1 RDGRRYYIA
10 LRNEAEAEALV
21 KLTQRERQ
29 VLAQA
34 VRGDSSKMIADALGS
49 AESTVNTHL
58 TCAMSKL
65 RMRRR
70 SELPWLDAEVETW
83 HLRVGDSAL
92 LVMRTRDDQA
102 RLLDGLGLTG

>member
-1 RDGRRYYIA
+1 
-10 LRNEAEAEALV
+10 
-21 KLTQRERQ
+21 
-29 VLAQA
+29 
-34 VRGDSSKMIADALGS
+34 
-49 AESTVNTHL
+49 
-58 TCAMSKL
+58 KL

-102 RLLDGLGLTG
+102 RLLDGLGLTGAEKAVLAGMLQGLSNNEIAHRRGARPRTVANQVQAIFRKTRVCSRAELCALMA